1 VVANRASSRDFA
13 FGEAGAALL
22 LIVAAIFLLSRQYL
36 RGATILALAVWL
48 VLGFLGATIAQEPR
62 PKNYIL
68 NVIQSGE
75 LDVHTPLRWH
85 GVLRD
90 EPATLPWGVS
100 YEIEL
105 TSVDYRDVSISIQ
118 GGLRATYT
126 PDADEH
132 ALPNV
137 HAGDQVGLVAQARL
151 PQFFRDAGVFD
162 RRAYLRS
169 QGIDLTAAL
178 RSTELLE
185 RNILTDGNNPEV
197 SCFVAGPEITA
208 QINSTKPQTPQ
219 DQQSD
224 QQQ

>member
-1 VVANRASSRDFA
+1 MPSRLLWPLASRLVSGRSCA
-13 FGEAGAALL
+13 
-22 LIVAAIFLLSRQYL
+22 
-36 RGATILALAVWL
+36 GATILSPAVWL

-75 LDVHTPLRWH
+75 LDVHTPLRWQ

-105 TSVDYRDVSISIQ
+105 TSVDYRDVPISIQ
-118 GGLRATYT
+118 GGLRATYS

-151 PQFFRDAGVFD
+151 PQFFREEGAFE
-162 RRAYLRS
+162 RRAYLGS
-169 QGIDLTAAL
+169 QEIDLTTAL

-185 RNILTDGNNPEV
+185 RNFLTDGNNLEV
-197 SCFVAGPEITA
+197 SCFVACPQITA
-208 QINSTKPQTPQ
+208 QINSTKPQTPP
-219 DQQSD
+219 DQQSH